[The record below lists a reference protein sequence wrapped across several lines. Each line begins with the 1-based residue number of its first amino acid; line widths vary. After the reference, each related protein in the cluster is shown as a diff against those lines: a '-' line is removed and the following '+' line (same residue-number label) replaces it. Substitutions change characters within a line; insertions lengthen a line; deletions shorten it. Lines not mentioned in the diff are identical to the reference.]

1 MAEMLT
7 WSSLDTCPC
16 PWIIPATVPYVNKF
30 KEKKDHVSNIDTIF
44 TVLELSPLIIARQ
57 RENTSMYQWIFV
69 VFAANYVTVISTDSQ
84 LQHVL
89 PDQSAYWDHTRLLL
103 DTQVTDCKLARES
116 EGCRNNTDNI
126 PSQDYTAPEDDQK
139 LITQMKIWSSHL
151 LDNLSNCL
159 MNLKNSGDSTGF
171 EPMISAMPVQCFREH
186 CTGIEFFRH
195 EFFRFMRQL
204 LKSVNCPAS
213 ARIISSFDF
222 KERTSYIHFFKAYLS
237 TLTESKYTHYVYYFY
252 YHQNIEKACIY
263 F

>member
-57 RENTSMYQWIFV
+57 RKNTSMYQWIFV

-89 PDQSAYWDHTRLLL
+89 PDQSAYWDQSRHTSDWLQ
-103 DTQVTDCKLARES
+103 TRES
-116 EGCRNNTDNI
+116 EGCQNNTDNI

-139 LITQMKIWSSHL
+139 LI
-151 LDNLSNCL
+151 
-159 MNLKNSGDSTGF
+159 
-171 EPMISAMPVQCFREH
+171 
-186 CTGIEFFRH
+186 
-195 EFFRFMRQL
+195 
-204 LKSVNCPAS
+204 
-213 ARIISSFDF
+213 
-222 KERTSYIHFFKAYLS
+222 YL
-237 TLTESKYTHYVYYFY
+237 H
-252 YHQNIEKACIY
+252 
-263 F
+263 